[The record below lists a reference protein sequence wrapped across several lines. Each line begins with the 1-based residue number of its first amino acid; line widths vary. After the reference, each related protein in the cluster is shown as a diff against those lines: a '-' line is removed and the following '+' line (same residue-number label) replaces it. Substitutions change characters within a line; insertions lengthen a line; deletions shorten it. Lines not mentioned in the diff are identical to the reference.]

1 MWKTCG
7 IFLVA
12 ALSANAGELSEI
24 LHPRLWL
31 TRAGEAP
38 LREKLT
44 ADPLAAKLHASVM
57 DEAGRILNERTCR
70 YDIPD
75 GKRLLSESRL
85 ALKNITCTAWAWRL
99 GGDEKFRL
107 RAIAEME
114 AACALKD
121 WNPSHFLDVAEMATA
136 VATGYDWLYPTLT
149 PEQRGMCEK
158 AIVEK
163 ALKPAK
169 KVFDTGG
176 WWSKPKNNWA
186 QVCGSGIALAAIA
199 VAGKDGGLSEDLY
212 ANGLKLVESC
222 GTFYQPDGMYPEGAS
237 YWHYGTNYHVMLLA
251 ACDTLDRKF
260 SEDPILQK
268 AGAAI
273 MHLTSP
279 ARLPFNFADGHANN
293 ESPSPAQC
301 WIASH
306 YNDAAQAK
314 YIRDNYLRTFDV
326 RKKNKS
332 GSRYAPLSILWLPAD
347 PTAGKTPP
355 AAAAFLGEQAM
366 ALFRTGWNPNDAW
379 LGIKGGTP
387 DASHGHMDVGC
398 FVYDAHGTRW
408 IHDLGSDN
416 YNLPDYFGKKR
427 WNYFRLQ
434 NRSHNTLEIDGK
446 LQKPDSKPC
455 PLVLSSTGG
464 NPYVA
469 VFDLSE
475 AYTGSASK
483 VSRSAS
489 FDSVSGLTRITD
501 EITAPVGEII
511 WRAYTDAEVEVK
523 GELVTLRK
531 NGKQIT
537 LRRVSPA
544 GSWSIASAKPP
555 TAEEK
560 QNEDFRAIVL
570 TVPKAEK
577 LSIIVE
583 ILP

>member
-1 MWKTCG
+1 M
-7 IFLVA
+7 A
-12 ALSANAGELSEI
+12 ALTANASELSEI
-24 LHPRLWL
+24 PHPRLWL
-31 TRAGEAP
+31 TRAGEGP

-57 DEAGRILNERTCR
+57 DEAGRIVKQRTCR

-75 GKRLLSESRL
+75 GKRLLGESRL
-85 ALKNITCTAWAWRL
+85 ALKNITCTAWAWRM

-149 PEQRGMCEK
+149 PEQRGMCEQ

-186 QVCGSGIALAAIA
+186 QVCGSGIAIAAIA
-199 VAGKDGGLSEDLY
+199 VAGKDGGLSEDLF
-212 ANGLKLVESC
+212 ASGLKLIESC
-222 GTFYQPDGMYPEGAS
+222 GAFYQPDGMYPEGAG

-251 ACDTLDRKF
+251 ACETLDRKF

-273 MHLTSP
+273 IHLTSP
-279 ARLPFNFADGHANN
+279 ARLPFNFADGHAR
-293 ESPSPAQC
+293 EETPSPAQC

-314 YIRDNYLRTFDV
+314 YVRGIYQRAFDAG
-326 RKKNKS
+326 KTNKA

-347 PTAGKTPP
+347 PGTEKTLPTS
-355 AAAAFLGEQAM
+355 AVFRGEQAM
-366 ALFRTGWNPNDAW
+366 ALFRSGWEAKDAW

-387 DASHGHMDVGC
+387 DASHGHMDVGS

-416 YNLPDYFGKKR
+416 YNLPAYFGKKR
-427 WNYFRLQ
+427 WDYFRLQ
-434 NRSHNTLEIDGK
+434 NRSHNTLEIDGN
-446 LQKPDSKPC
+446 LQKHNSKPC
-455 PLVLSSTGG
+455 PLVSSTITG
-464 NPYVA
+464 NLYA
-469 VFDLSE
+469 ATFDLST
-475 AYTGSASK
+475 AYAGSASK
-483 VSRSAS
+483 VSRAATFNSI
-489 FDSVSGLTRITD
+489 SGLTRITD
-501 EITAPVGEII
+501 EITTPKGEVI

-531 NGKQIT
+531 DGKQIT
-537 LRRVSPA
+537 LRRASPA

-560 QNEDFRAIVL
+560 QNEEFRAIVL

-583 ILP
+583 IRP